1 MLGSAVSMEPRLR
14 FLLGQW
20 SLSVMLSDY
29 LYYTE
34 ATLWLLFIAAMISL
48 VAFTIIDDWRNK

>member
-1 MLGSAVSMEPRLR
+1 MR
-14 FLLGQW
+14 FPLGQW
-20 SLSVMLSDY
+20 RLYLMLSDY

-48 VAFTIIDDWRNK
+48 VAFTIIDDWRDK

>member
-1 MLGSAVSMEPRLR
+1 MELRSR

-48 VAFTIIDDWRNK
+48 VAFTIIDDWRDK